1 MKGGKRKGAGR
12 PPQYGKAKVVISCRV
27 QEETKAKIKEKGL
40 KVGPML
46 DEMMKG
52 AQ

>member
-1 MKGGKRKGAGR
+1 MRGGKREGAGR
-12 PPQYGKAKVVISCRV
+12 PPQSGKKKVSFTCRV
-27 QEETKAKIKEKGL
+27 QEETKAKINEQGL

-52 AQ
+52 VQ